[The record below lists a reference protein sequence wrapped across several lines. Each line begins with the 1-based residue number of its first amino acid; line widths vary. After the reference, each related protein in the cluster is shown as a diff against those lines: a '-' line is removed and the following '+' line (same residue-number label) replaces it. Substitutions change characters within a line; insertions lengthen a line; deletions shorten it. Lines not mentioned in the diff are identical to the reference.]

1 MNTYLWTIT
10 SMSTLPSPP
19 APVNEYVVLA
29 QYTVTA
35 SNGATP
41 LVTAEIGGSAQFSVP
56 TTENTDYTPYANLT
70 EKQVLSWIQ
79 SEPNLVEN
87 TQANLDGQIQS
98 QVTPPV
104 SPTAQPLP
112 WATLAAPVK

>member
-35 SNGATP
+35 SNGATSP
-41 LVTAEIGGSAQFSVP
+41 VIAEIGGSAQFTVP
-56 TTENTDYTPYANLT
+56 QTQNTDNTPYADLT
-70 EKQVLSWIQ
+70 EKQVLGWIQ

-98 QVTPPV
+98 QITPPITPAV
-104 SPTAQPLP
+104 TPLP
-112 WATLAAPVK
+112 W